1 MRNSVENV
9 AVVQALVLMLAIV
22 ATVCLPAVVAL
33 ILCSD
38 GLAAGAMRRL
48 AALRAVRKQHRLL
61 GRLDRS
67 VASVAPAV
75 DLSVL
80 DGGERP
86 TIEQVAADLRR
97 LHTQRLGVAGRSRV
111 WQSAV
116 QQAYDERLRLACAS
130 LGVAEHLGDLEGVDL
145 EIERL
150 RVEGELQAAG
160 LVLPS
165 ATGERP
171 ER

>member
-1 MRNSVENV
+1 MAV
-9 AVVQALVLMLAIV
+9 AQAFALMLAIV
-22 ATVCLPAVVAL
+22 ATVCLPAIVAL
-33 ILCSD
+33 ILCAD
-38 GLAAGAMRRL
+38 GLAAGATRR
-48 AALRAVRKQHRLL
+48 AAAMFAARRQRRLL

-67 VASVAPAV
+67 IGGATPTLE
-75 DLSVL
+75 LSVL
-80 DGGERP
+80 DSGDRP
-86 TIEQVAADLRR
+86 TIEQIAADLRR

-111 WQSAV
+111 WQNAV
-116 QQAYDERLRLACAS
+116 RQAYDDRLRLACDC
-130 LGVAEHLGDLEGVDL
+130 LGVSEHLCDLQGVDL

-165 ATGERP
+165 VTGECP

>member
-1 MRNSVENV
+1 
-9 AVVQALVLMLAIV
+9 MLAIV

-33 ILCSD
+33 VLCSE
-38 GLAAGAMRRL
+38 GLAAGPIRRL
-48 AALRAVRKQHRLL
+48 AALRAARRQRRLL
-61 GRLDRS
+61 VKLDRS
-67 VASVAPAV
+67 VAAAPAV
-75 DLSVL
+75 DLSAL
-80 DGGERP
+80 DGGDRP
-86 TIEQVAADLRR
+86 TIEQIAADLRR
-97 LHTQRLGVAGRSRV
+97 LHTHRLGVAGRSRV

-116 QQAYDERLRLACAS
+116 QQAYDEQLGLACAC
-130 LGVAEHLGDLEGVDL
+130 LGVVEHLRDLVGVDL

>member
-1 MRNSVENV
+1 MDV

-38 GLAAGAMRRL
+38 GLAAGALRRV
-48 AALRAVRKQHRLL
+48 AALRGAVKQRRLL
-61 GRLDRS
+61 DKLDRS
-67 VASVAPAV
+67 VARAPAV
-75 DLSVL
+75 DLSAL
-80 DGGERP
+80 DGGDRP
-86 TIEQVAADLRR
+86 AIEQIAADLRR
-97 LHTQRLGVAGRSRV
+97 LQTQRLGVAGRSRV

-116 QQAYDERLRLACAS
+116 QQAYDDRLRLACAC
-130 LGVAEHLGDLEGVDL
+130 LGVAEHLCDLEGVDL

-160 LVLPS
+160 LVLSS

>member
-1 MRNSVENV
+1 M
-9 AVVQALVLMLAIV
+9 AVVQALLLMLAIV

-38 GLAAGAMRRL
+38 GLATGVMHRA
-48 AALRAVRKQHRLL
+48 AALWAARKQRRLL
-61 GRLDRS
+61 GKLDRS
-67 VASVAPAV
+67 VAGAPAV
-75 DLSVL
+75 DLSAL
-80 DGGERP
+80 DGGDHP
-86 TIEQVAADLRR
+86 TIEQIAADLRR
-97 LHTQRLGVAGRSRV
+97 LHTQRLGVGGRSRV

-116 QQAYDERLRLACAS
+116 RQAYDERLRLACAC
-130 LGVAEHLGDLEGVDL
+130 LGVAEHLRDLEGVDL

>member
-1 MRNSVENV
+1 V
-9 AVVQALVLMLAIV
+9 AVVQALMLMLAIV

-33 ILCSD
+33 VLCA
-38 GLAAGAMRRL
+38 GGPAAAAVRRL
-48 AALRAVRKQHRLL
+48 AAVRAARQQRRLL
-61 GRLDRS
+61 GKLDRS
-67 VASVAPAV
+67 VAGAAPGV
-75 DLSVL
+75 NLSVL
-80 DGGERP
+80 DGGDRP
-86 TIEQVAADLRR
+86 TIEQIAADLRR
-97 LHTQRLGVAGRSRV
+97 LHTQRLGVAGRSQV
-111 WQSAV
+111 WQRAV
-116 QQAYDERLRLACAS
+116 GQAYDERLRLACAC
-130 LGVAEHLGDLEGVDL
+130 LGLAEHLCELEGVDL